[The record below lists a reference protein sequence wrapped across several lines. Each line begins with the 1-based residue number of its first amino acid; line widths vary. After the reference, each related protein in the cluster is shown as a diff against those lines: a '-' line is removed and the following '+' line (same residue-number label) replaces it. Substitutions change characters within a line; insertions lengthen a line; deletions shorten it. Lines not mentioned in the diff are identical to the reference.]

1 MNSEWLLPHLEFRTQ
16 NSELN
21 NNSKE
26 KMTQR
31 LTKLTLLLCAALCG
45 RSLMAQPMNLRQC
58 MDYAVAHSTE
68 MRLSAADRSDERAA
82 YRQSLLAAFTPT
94 VAAQSYAYNQYGRNL
109 DPETNTYT
117 DFTTFH
123 NGYSLSGSITLF
135 DGFQAVGKIRL
146 AYLQRQKGLSQEQ
159 QCADQVRIA
168 VMEAYYQLLYYRQL
182 SEVLRQQCATA
193 DSALTKV
200 RREEEL
206 GRKGH
211 ADVVQMESELA
222 ERQYQLA
229 DAEGRRDQA
238 LLQLQETLCWP
249 ADRPLLIAD
258 QPEELESAAAPSAP
272 VELPAV
278 LIARSDLREAE
289 IGVRQARSAWSPT
302 LSLGAGWS
310 TTYYTY
316 PGLESYTPLPF
327 AQQWRTNGGKYL
339 QLTLNIPLY
348 SRGTRTLA
356 LRKSQS
362 ERVRAQ
368 VRLEQALRE
377 DTNALRRATLD
388 VETAHASAL
397 KAQRMAEVKQQAF
410 ALSQRQFELGLIS
423 AIEYQTASQAH
434 LSAQAENL
442 NAQLQLR
449 LKHHLLRY
457 RQTGQLSVQ

>member
-1 MNSEWLLPHLEFRTQ
+1 MTHHL
-16 NSELN
+16 
-21 NNSKE
+21 SK
-26 KMTQR
+26 
-31 LTKLTLLLCAALCG
+31 LILLLCAALCG
-45 RSLMAQPMNLRQC
+45 HSLMAQPMNLRQC
-58 MDYAVAHSTE
+58 MDYAVAHSAK
-68 MRLSAADRSDERAA
+68 MRLNAADRSDELAA
-82 YRQSLLAAFTPT
+82 YRQSFLDAFTPS
-94 VAAQSYAYNQYGRNL
+94 VGAQSYAYNQYGRNL

-135 DGFQAVGKIRL
+135 EGFQALGKIRL
-146 AYLQRQKGLSQEQ
+146 AYLQRQKGLSHEQ
-159 QCADQVRIA
+159 QCADGVRIA

-182 SEVLRQQCATA
+182 AEVLRHSCTTA

-206 GRKGH
+206 GRKGY

-238 LLQLQETLCWP
+238 LLQLQEALCWP
-249 ADRPLLIAD
+249 SDRRLIIAD
-258 QPEELESAAAPSAP
+258 EPEEMEPLTAPSSP
-272 VELPAV
+272 IELPAV
-278 LIARSDLREAE
+278 LIARAELREAE
-289 IGVRQARSAWSPT
+289 IGVRQARAAWSPT

-316 PGLESYTPLPF
+316 PNLPDYTPLPF
-327 AQQWRTNGGKYL
+327 AQQWRANGGQYI

-348 SRGTRTLA
+348 SRGTRSLA
-356 LRKSQS
+356 LRKSQNQ
-362 ERVRAQ
+362 RHRAQ

-388 VETAHASAL
+388 VEAAEASAL
-397 KAQRMAEVKQQAF
+397 KAQRMAEVGQQAF
-410 ALSQRQFELGLIS
+410 ALSRRQFELGLIS
-423 AIEYQTASQAH
+423 AIEYQTASQTF
-434 LSAQAENL
+434 LKAQAESL

-449 LKHHLLRY
+449 LKRHLLRY
-457 RQTGQLSVQ
+457 RQTGIL

>member
-1 MNSEWLLPHLEFRTQ
+1 MTHRLSKPILLF
-16 NSELN
+16 
-21 NNSKE
+21 
-26 KMTQR
+26 
-31 LTKLTLLLCAALCG
+31 CALIYG
-45 RSLMAQPMNLRQC
+45 HSLIAQPMTLRDC
-58 MDYAVAHSTE
+58 MDYAVTHAIE

-82 YRQSLLAAFTPT
+82 HRQALLAAFTPSIG
-94 VAAQSYAYNQYGRNL
+94 AQSYAYNQYGRNL

-135 DGFQAVGKIRL
+135 DGFQALGKIRL
-146 AYLQRQKGLSQEQ
+146 AYLQSQKGLSHEQ
-159 QCADQVRIA
+159 QCADGVRIA

-182 SEVLRQQCATA
+182 AEVLRQQCATT

-211 ADVVQMESELA
+211 ADVVQIESELA

-249 ADRPLLIAD
+249 SDRPLLIVD
-258 QPEELESAAAPSAP
+258 QPEELEPLAALNSQFSTLNSDRPLDALNSQFSILNSDR
-272 VELPAV
+272 LPAV
-278 LIARSDLREAE
+278 RIARSELREAE

-302 LSLGAGWS
+302 LSLAAGWS

-316 PGLESYTPLPF
+316 PGLEGYTPLPF

-339 QLTLNIPLY
+339 QLSLNIPLY

-356 LRKSQS
+356 LRKSQN

-388 VETAHASAL
+388 VETAEASAL
-397 KAQRMAEVKQQAF
+397 KAQRMAQVKQQAF

-449 LKHHLLRY
+449 LKRHLLRY
-457 RQTGQLSVQ
+457 RQTGIL

>member
-1 MNSEWLLPHLEFRTQ
+1 MTHRL
-16 NSELN
+16 
-21 NNSKE
+21 SKPI
-26 KMTQR
+26 
-31 LTKLTLLLCAALCG
+31 LLLCALIYG
-45 RSLMAQPMNLRQC
+45 HSLIAQPMTLRDC
-58 MDYAVAHSTE
+58 MDYAVTHATE

-82 YRQSLLAAFTPT
+82 HRQALLAAFTPSIG
-94 VAAQSYAYNQYGRNL
+94 AQSYAYNQYGRNL

-135 DGFQAVGKIRL
+135 DGFQALGKIRL
-146 AYLQRQKGLSQEQ
+146 AYLQSQKGLSHEQ
-159 QCADQVRIA
+159 QCADGVRIA

-182 SEVLRQQCATA
+182 AEVLRQQCATT

-211 ADVVQMESELA
+211 ADVVQIESELA

-249 ADRPLLIAD
+249 SDRPLLIAD
-258 QPEELESAAAPSAP
+258 QPEELEPLAALNSQFSTLNSDR
-272 VELPAV
+272 LPAV
-278 LIARSDLREAE
+278 RIARSELREAE

-302 LSLGAGWS
+302 LSLAAGWS

-316 PGLESYTPLPF
+316 PGLEGYTPLPF

-339 QLTLNIPLY
+339 QLSLNIPLY

-356 LRKSQS
+356 LRKSQN
-362 ERVRAQ
+362 ERIRAQ

-388 VETAHASAL
+388 VETAEASAL
-397 KAQRMAEVKQQAF
+397 KAQRMAQVKQQAF

-449 LKHHLLRY
+449 LKRHLLRY
-457 RQTGQLSVQ
+457 RQTGIL

>member
-1 MNSEWLLPHLEFRTQ
+1 MTHRL
-16 NSELN
+16 
-21 NNSKE
+21 SKPI
-26 KMTQR
+26 
-31 LTKLTLLLCAALCG
+31 LLLCALIYG
-45 RSLMAQPMNLRQC
+45 HSLIAQPMTLRDC
-58 MDYAVAHSTE
+58 MDYAVAHATE
-68 MRLSAADRSDERAA
+68 MRLSAADRSDEHAA
-82 YRQSLLAAFTPT
+82 HRQALLAAFTPSIG
-94 VAAQSYAYNQYGRNL
+94 AQSYAYNQYGRNL

-135 DGFQAVGKIRL
+135 DGFQALGKIRL
-146 AYLQRQKGLSQEQ
+146 AYLQSQKGLSHEQ
-159 QCADQVRIA
+159 QCADGVRIA

-182 SEVLRQQCATA
+182 AEVLRQQCATT

-211 ADVVQMESELA
+211 ADVVQIESELA

-249 ADRPLLIAD
+249 SDRPLLIAD
-258 QPEELESAAAPSAP
+258 QPEELEPLAAPNSQLSTLNSQFSILNSQFSTLNSDR
-272 VELPAV
+272 LPAV
-278 LIARSDLREAE
+278 RIARSELREAE

-302 LSLGAGWS
+302 LSLAAGWS

-316 PGLESYTPLPF
+316 PGLEGYTPLPF
-327 AQQWRTNGGKYL
+327 AQQWHTNGGKYL
-339 QLTLNIPLY
+339 QLSLNIPLY

-356 LRKSQS
+356 LRKSQN

-388 VETAHASAL
+388 VETAEASAL
-397 KAQRMAEVKQQAF
+397 KAQRMAQVKQQAF

-449 LKHHLLRY
+449 LKRHLLRY
-457 RQTGQLSVQ
+457 RQTGIL

>member
-1 MNSEWLLPHLEFRTQ
+1 MTHRQ
-16 NSELN
+16 
-21 NNSKE
+21 SK
-26 KMTQR
+26 
-31 LTKLTLLLCAALCG
+31 LIFLLCAALWG

-58 MDYAVAHSTE
+58 MDYAVAHSAQ
-68 MRLSAADRSDERAA
+68 MRLSDADRSDELAA
-82 YRQSLLAAFTPT
+82 YRQSFLAAFTPS
-94 VAAQSYAYNQYGRNL
+94 VGAQSYAYNQYGRNL

-135 DGFQAVGKIRL
+135 EGFQALGKIRL
-146 AYLQRQKGLSQEQ
+146 AYLQRQKGLSHEQ

-182 SEVLRQQCATA
+182 AQVLSHSCATA

-206 GRKGH
+206 GRKGY
-211 ADVVQMESELA
+211 ADVVRMESELA

-249 ADRPLLIAD
+249 SDRRLIIAD
-258 QPEELESAAAPSAP
+258 EPEELEPLATPTSPI
-272 VELPAV
+272 ELPAV
-278 LIARSDLREAE
+278 QIARAELREAE
-289 IGVRQARSAWSPT
+289 IGVRQARAAWSPT

-316 PGLESYTPLPF
+316 PNLPNLPEYTPLPF
-327 AQQWRTNGGKYL
+327 AQQWQANGGQYI

-348 SRGTRTLA
+348 SRGTRSLA
-356 LRKSQS
+356 LRKSQNQ
-362 ERVRAQ
+362 RHRAQ

-377 DTNALRRATLD
+377 DTNALRRAAID
-388 VETAHASAL
+388 VESAEASAL
-397 KAQRMAEVKQQAF
+397 KAQRMAEVGQQAF
-410 ALSQRQFELGLIS
+410 ALSRRQFELGLIS
-423 AIEYQTASQAH
+423 AIEYQTASQE
-434 LSAQAENL
+434 SL

-449 LKHHLLRY
+449 LKRHLLRY
-457 RQTGQLSVQ
+457 RQTGIL